1 MEKNEILKQLV
12 SFVENAGIC
21 EKYLTQSKSDFIN
34 FWFGPSTFTG
44 DIKSSA
50 TYLYVYEEP
59 LKGVADAVINAENC
73 KVYLYEIE

>member
-1 MEKNEILKQLV
+1 MKQSEILKQLV
-12 SFVENAGIC
+12 KFVEGAGIC

-44 DIKSSA
+44 NIKSSA
-50 TYLYVYEEP
+50 TYLYVYEDP
-59 LKGVADAVINAENC
+59 LEGVADAVVNTEYD